1 MQNGM
6 EWRGFVELGGGVW
19 GGAGDNTPHVWEVAE
34 PGVGPLSKRG
44 SSGSALSHPN
54 ICTIYEIGRQDRQAH
69 PPRGFLN
76 GVIPKHL
83 TAGKPVETD
92 VLPGLAIEIADGLDA
107 VRSEG
112 TASGALMRGGR

>member
-1 MQNGM
+1 
-6 EWRGFVELGGGVW
+6 VW

-44 SSGSALSHPN
+44 LV
-54 ICTIYEIGRQDRQAH
+54 E
-69 PPRGFLN
+69 FLN

-92 VLPGLAIEIADGLDA
+92 LLPGLAIEIADGLDA

-112 TASGALMRGGR
+112 TASAGC